1 MVLIVILCSERSI
14 SQIMDIGSKR
24 EIFIDHYL
32 IDSLI
37 NLELR
42 LNTPQLVTSDNIP
55 NGYYQTIIKTDSLY
69 RIYYRDRLDDLWTDQ
84 KYDGNQGEITKS
96 ATSTDGYN
104 WQEEATNLNDTI
116 KDCIFYEP
124 PFNHNFTPF
133 VDLNPGSK
141 HKFKALAGIKA
152 IGGLYYFYSDDGI
165 EFHKYSDEPII
176 SVDTNY
182 YEFDSQNIAFWSIY
196 ENQYVCYF
204 RRFIDG
210 LRSFSR
216 TTSKDFIDW
225 SEPINIFPN
234 QEGEHLY
241 TSGTQP
247 YFRAPHIYISLA
259 TRFFPDRGNSTDI
272 VIMNSRDGIA
282 FNRTFKE
289 AFIRPGLNKEK
300 WGNRSNY
307 ITLNVVP
314 LDESYIGIYARN
326 SLYRI
331 RMDGF
336 SSVKSDYK
344 EGVLVTKPIKF
355 NGDKL
360 EINYSTSAGGYM
372 FVQILDENNNLI
384 KGISNSIS
392 DKLVGD
398 EISGIVTWNGSQE
411 LPSTKGKPIR
421 LRISMKEADLYSIKF
436 IENNI

>member
-1 MVLIVILCSERSI
+1 
-14 SQIMDIGSKR
+14 
-24 EIFIDHYL
+24 
-32 IDSLI
+32 
-37 NLELR
+37 
-42 LNTPQLVTSDNIP
+42 
-55 NGYYQTIIKTDSLY
+55 
-69 RIYYRDRLDDLWTDQ
+69 
-84 KYDGNQGEITKS
+84 
-96 ATSTDGYN
+96 
-104 WQEEATNLNDTI
+104 
-116 KDCIFYEP
+116 
-124 PFNHNFTPF
+124 
-133 VDLNPGSK
+133 
-141 HKFKALAGIKA
+141 
-152 IGGLYYFYSDDGI
+152 
-165 EFHKYSDEPII
+165 
-176 SVDTNY
+176 
-182 YEFDSQNIAFWSIY
+182 
-196 ENQYVCYF
+196 
-204 RRFIDG
+204 
-210 LRSFSR
+210 
-216 TTSKDFIDW
+216 
-225 SEPINIFPN
+225 
-234 QEGEHLY
+234 
-241 TSGTQP
+241 
-247 YFRAPHIYISLA
+247 
-259 TRFFPDRGNSTDI
+259 
-272 VIMNSRDGIA
+272 MNSRDGIA

-436 IENNI
+436 IKNNI